1 MDDGVG
7 FLTVPGKAE
16 FWVKVDDC
24 RPEGV
29 KSNSEKVWLRCCGP
43 LMEVES

>member
-16 FWVKVDDC
+16 FWVKVDC

>member
-16 FWVKVDDC
+16 FWVKFC
-24 RPEGV
+24 RPEAV